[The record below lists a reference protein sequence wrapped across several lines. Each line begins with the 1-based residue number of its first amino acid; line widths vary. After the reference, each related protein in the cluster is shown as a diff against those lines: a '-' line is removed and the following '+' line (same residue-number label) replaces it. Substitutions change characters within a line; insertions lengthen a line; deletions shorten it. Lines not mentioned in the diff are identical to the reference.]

1 MKKTTNTEDSTTF
14 PHAQFPFKVVHM
26 DGKDLIDKR
35 ICYFQNQQHVDKY
48 IAKSKFK
55 SKDYQLYIK
64 PGTNVEDL
72 VQGTRRKG
80 KQKKS

>member
-1 MKKTTNTEDSTTF
+1 ME
-14 PHAQFPFKVVHM
+14 
-26 DGKDLIDKR
+26 GKDMMDKK

-48 IAKSKFK
+48 ITRSKFK

-72 VQGTRRKG
+72 VQSTRRKS

>member
-1 MKKTTNTEDSTTF
+1 MKKTTNTEDSTKF
-14 PHAQFPFKVVHM
+14 PFTQFPFKVVHM
-26 DGKDLIDKR
+26 EGKDMMDKK

-48 IAKSKFK
+48 ITRSKFK

-72 VQGTRRKG
+72 VQSTRRKS